1 MMQQATFNLGG
12 GKEVAARAG
21 PDPRADG
28 GRRMVLIE
36 RRCVTIRRRVQGM
49 KMLLSLPVQGYLGVA
64 IRREQRRDGAIYR
77 ISLAHRDPELCVTL
91 KEARDLAAMR
101 DAQRHFAAFFAMPAL
116 FGGGGVEPRRQE
128 AKDGAKPPCAETQTP
143 AASATGRAHRIVAKR
158 RRERRRRAWAA
169 RTPTVFRGER
179 EISSRE

>member
-1 MMQQATFNLGG
+1 MQQATFNLGG

-49 KMLLSLPVQGYLGVA
+49 KMLLSLPVQSYLGVA

-101 DAQRHFAAFFAMPAL
+101 DAQRHFSAFFAMPAL
-116 FGGGGVEPRRQE
+116 FAGGGVEPRGQE
-128 AKDGAKPPCAETQTP
+128 AGDGVKPPCAGTRTP
-143 AASATGRAHRIVAKR
+143 AASATGRARRIVAKR
-158 RRERRRRAWAA
+158 HRERGSRAWPA

-179 EISSRE
+179 EICSRE